1 MSYFPKL
8 ARLSSLITTIACGAM
23 LAAIPNNAVANST
36 SDSNYQ
42 NSCWNTQVDG
52 ANLSARC
59 RRING
64 GSTRTSIPIRGIENR
79 NGNLTYLSRSTDD
92 SNYQN
97 SCRNIQ
103 VNGTTLSARCRR
115 VNGGSMRTSISIRG
129 IENRN
134 GNLTYLR

>member
-1 MSYFPKL
+1 MSYLPKL
-8 ARLSSLITTIACGAM
+8 NRLSSLITMITCGAM

-42 NSCWNTQVDG
+42 NSCWNTQVNG

-59 RRING
+59 RRVNG
-64 GSTRTSIPIRGIENR
+64 SSKRTSIPIRGIENR
-79 NGNLTYLSRSTDD
+79 NGNLTYLSNSTDT

-103 VNGTTLSARCRR
+103 VDGTNLSARCRR
-115 VNGGSMRTSISIRG
+115 INGGSTRTSISIRG